1 MGMTA
6 GCDPVSKVHI
16 VNLDHGEVL
25 GIQRYKDMIAKE
37 MKIFEVYE
45 DADADDDG
53 IF

>member
-6 GCDPVSKVHI
+6 GCDAVSKVHI

-25 GIQRYKDMIAKE
+25 GIQRYKDMISKE
-37 MKIFEVYE
+37 MKIFEVYG
-45 DADADDDG
+45 DADYSD